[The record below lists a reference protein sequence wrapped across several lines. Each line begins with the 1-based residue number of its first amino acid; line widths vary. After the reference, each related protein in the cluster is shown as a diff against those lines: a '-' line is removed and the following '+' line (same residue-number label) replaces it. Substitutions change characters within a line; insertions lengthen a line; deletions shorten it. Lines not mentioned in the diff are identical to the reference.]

1 MATMQDTE
9 RASTDGTRFSAHQV
23 FFAFTLLIFFGAR
36 LWHLTA
42 TCLWFDEVFSVHA
55 ARHNWAEMFKFVAAD
70 IIHPPLF
77 YAVLKVWIG
86 LGGESLIWL
95 RLLPVLLAIATIA
108 PFYLLCREWDLKR
121 NERNV
126 TLMLIAV
133 SGFLIKYAQEVRM
146 YSLLLLLSVTSI
158 WLFVRFVRNSH
169 VKTLVALSACNLL
182 LVYTHYY
189 GWLLFFAQTCVV
201 LIWYRKS
208 LRRFLLS
215 AALLLFAY
223 VPWIYAVATFREP
236 ARGLAQNIGW
246 IKRPNPRD
254 LTEYFVLL
262 NKPFLFS
269 QSTLDRA
276 DSFLIGWLALLL
288 VGVALAILF
297 FRRWRDR
304 AFTEA
309 ERVVLVV
316 TFVPLILAAGLSWL
330 LPYSIWGTRHLI
342 ISAVPFFILAGIA
355 IANLKPYWTKVTVLI
370 GLASVILLAGAVY
383 LLKPVPKL
391 SWCEWN
397 DLAKHIPAP
406 TLGEPSPVI
415 YTFEDLVAYHVWFAP
430 TPAGTPSFKVKVAKG
445 LPGVPDDPAFFL
457 PRRFSEVETVPAS
470 GIDGQHIWVAFRA
483 RRWDENRPPMSHVRT
498 LGYQTRN
505 VLSSVAQGEQVFL
518 VELLRER

>member
-1 MATMQDTE
+1 MAI
-9 RASTDGTRFSAHQV
+9 
-23 FFAFTLLIFFGAR
+23 AFLIFMAAR

-42 TCLWFDEVFSVHA
+42 TCLWFDEAFSVHA
-55 ARHNWAEMFKFVAAD
+55 ARHGWAEMFKFVAAD

-77 YAVLKVWIG
+77 YAVLKIWIG
-86 LGGESLIWL
+86 IGGESLVWL
-95 RLLPVLLAIATIA
+95 RLLSVLLAVATIA
-108 PFYLLCREWDLKR
+108 PFYLLCRELNLKPK
-121 NERNV
+121 ERN
-126 TLMLIAV
+126 LAFMLIAV
-133 SGFLIKYAQEVRM
+133 SGFLIKYTQEVRM
-146 YSLLLLLSVTSI
+146 YSLLLFFSVTSI
-158 WLFVRFVRNSH
+158 WLFVRFARNSR
-169 VKTLVALSACNLL
+169 LGALTALTVCNLL

-189 GWLLFFAQTCVV
+189 GWLLLLAQACLA
-201 LIWYRKS
+201 LIWYRKKLS
-208 LRRFLLS
+208 RFLLS
-215 AALLLFAY
+215 TAVLIFAY
-223 VPWIYAVATFREP
+223 IPWIYAVATFREP

-246 IKRPNPRD
+246 IKRPNARD
-254 LTEYFVLL
+254 LAEYFVLL

-269 QSTLDRA
+269 QSTLDRT

-304 AFTEA
+304 AFTEP
-309 ERVVLVV
+309 ERVMLAL

-355 IANLKPYWTKVTVLI
+355 VANLRPYWTKLTVLI
-370 GLASVILLAGAVY
+370 GLASIIVLAGVVY
-383 LLKPVPKL
+383 LLKPVPQL

-397 DLAKHIPAP
+397 NLAKQIPPPTPGAP
-406 TLGEPSPVI
+406 TPVV

-430 TPAGTPSFKVKVAKG
+430 ERTLQPSFKVKVVKG

-483 RRWDENRPPMSHVRT
+483 RRWDETRPPMSHLKT
-498 LGYQTRN
+498 LGYQTGN

-518 VELLRER
+518 VELSRQR